1 MTDDNGHS
9 GFRSAET
16 ARWVI
21 GMGLAALV
29 SYFSTTY
36 GLQARIAVLEVRV
49 KASEAN
55 LNSVQALTAQVA
67 ALSQQIAVL
76 TAIVD
81 RMERQQTKAASDTFV
96 RPSRMFDR

>member
-1 MTDDNGHS
+1 MTDDNGQS

-16 ARWVI
+16 ARWVM

-36 GLQARIAVLEVRV
+36 GLPARIDVLEVRV

-55 LNSVQALTAQVA
+55 LSSVQALTAQVA
-67 ALSQQIAVL
+67 SLSQQIAVL
-76 TAIVD
+76 TAIV
-81 RMERQQTKAASDTFV
+81 ERIERRDPPPAPARPV
-96 RPSRMFDR
+96 RQFDH